1 MPESVEDL
9 TGFLPAQIQILVQTV
24 LALYIVVNPSGVS
37 SIFLGLT
44 KELEPVE
51 RVGVALRAVLTGAV
65 TLAAFAVAGS
75 LLLKGLHVTQG
86 ALQIAG
92 GIFVFGVAFAL
103 ARGKEHEFFGS
114 VNKAAEQGRPKAVAY
129 YPLAV
134 PLIAGPASITVVM
147 SMSAKSADFDA
158 HVILLI
164 SIAAVCFLA
173 FLSMMRIVRL
183 RNKFGPGIELIL
195 PRIMGL
201 VLAVIAIQILIDGV
215 AGVLPY
221 FYDAIQDAA
230 EQATKGTG

>member
-51 RVGVALRAVLTGAV
+51 RVGVALRAVLTGAL

-75 LLLKGLHVTQG
+75 FLLKGLHVTQG

-114 VNKAAEQGRPKAVAY
+114 VSKAAEQGRPKAVAY

-183 RNKFGPGIELIL
+183 RNRFGPGVELIL